1 MSTIGTNIGALY
13 ASFYLTQNN
22 EALTNS
28 QTKLASGSRL
38 AVPSEDAAGVAVS
51 AKMDATIQRLGA
63 AEDGAQ
69 NVISFAQ
76 TSDGFL
82 QTIQAQLN
90 RMSELAQRA
99 TNGAFNSNDLANYNT
114 EFDRIRTQI
123 SNIMYAATFNGTS
136 IFSTSGPITVAIN
149 ADGVT
154 DNFSRVSIT
163 TMGQLGVDV
172 TQITSI
178 STTTYATSAISALQ
192 LALQT
197 LTTNRAVVNADI
209 SKFQFHVNNLRVQ
222 DINIQAA
229 DSRIKDLDVADES
242 TTLSKDN
249 ILLQAA
255 TSMLAQANS
264 SQSTVL
270 SLLK

>member
-1 MSTIGTNIGALY
+1 MY
-13 ASFYLTQNN
+13 ASYYLTQNN

-38 AVPSEDAAGVAVS
+38 AIANDDAAGVAVS
-51 AKMDATIQRLGA
+51 GKLDGTILRLGA
-63 AEDGAQ
+63 ATEGAQ

-99 TNGAFNSNDLANYNT
+99 TNGAFSSNDLANYNT

-123 SNIMYAATFNGTS
+123 SNIINAATFNGTS
-136 IFSTSGPITVAIN
+136 IFSTAGPITVAIN

-154 DNFSRVSIT
+154 DNFSRVAIT
-163 TMGQLGVDV
+163 TLGQLGVDV

-178 STTTYATSAISALQ
+178 STTTYAGSAISALQ

-197 LTTNRAVVNADI
+197 LTTNRAQVNADI
-209 SKFQFHVNNLRVQ
+209 SKFQFHVNNIRVQ
-222 DINIQAA
+222 DINLQAA
-229 DSRIKDLDVADES
+229 NSRIKDLDVANES
-242 TTLSKDN
+242 TTLSKDS

-255 TSMLAQANS
+255 TSMLAQANT
-264 SQSTVL
+264 SQQTVL
-270 SLLK
+270 KLLQ